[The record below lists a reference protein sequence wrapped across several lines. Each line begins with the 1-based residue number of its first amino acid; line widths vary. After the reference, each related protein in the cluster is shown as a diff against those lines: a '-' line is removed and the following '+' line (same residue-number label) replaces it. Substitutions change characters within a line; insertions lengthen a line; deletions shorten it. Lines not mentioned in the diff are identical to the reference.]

1 METASLQPRMTIQEA
16 NRLVAQSRD
25 ARWSYPSSQGRPV
38 KWDTQEEWV
47 ERLVREQGSFKE
59 AARVLIDNGRDDL
72 AVEIAANVWRLWIL
86 ARDDAGGREFL
97 ASVLEKTGKG
107 SRARALAL
115 YGDGLFAF
123 RLGEIGESR
132 KRNEEALK
140 IAEQVNDHEA
150 ETLSHLGLSRVDF
163 EEGNYQSALFHAS
176 KARKLCRGLD
186 RSFGQAPLFMQA
198 QSRRM
203 LGNYNDAAS
212 LFRQS
217 VELNRKISDIGMI
230 VAELTNLGFVE
241 LHLGNVD
248 SAERSFNESEKLA
261 PKLTDPYSQGMSLLT
276 KGAVAF
282 LKADSVQAQ
291 SLLAQSEKVL
301 KESGLK
307 PGPDDGFEIDWLKS
321 KLARP

>member
-1 METASLQPRMTIQEA
+1 METASLRPSMTIQDA
-16 NRLVAQSRD
+16 NRLVALSRE
-25 ARWSYPSSQGRPV
+25 ARWSYPTSQGRPV
-38 KWDTQEEWV
+38 KWDTREEWV
-47 ERLVREQGSFKE
+47 ERLVREQGSFTE

-86 ARDDAGGREFL
+86 SRDDAGGRQFL
-97 ASVLEKTGKG
+97 TAILEKTGKG

-123 RLGEIGESR
+123 RLGEMGESR
-132 KRNEEALK
+132 KRNEAALK
-140 IAEQVNDHEA
+140 IAEQVKDSEA

-176 KARKLCRGLD
+176 KARKLSRGLD
-186 RSFGQAPLFMQA
+186 LSYGQAPLFMEA

-203 LGNYNDAAS
+203 LGNYHEAAS

-217 VELNRKISDIGMI
+217 VELNRKISDIGMV

-241 LHLGNVD
+241 VHLGNTD
-248 SAERSFNESEKLA
+248 SAERSFSESDKFA
-261 PKLTDPYSQGMSLLT
+261 PKLTDPYSQAISLLT

-282 LKADSVQAQ
+282 LKADHAQAQ
-291 SLLAQSEKVL
+291 SLLAQTEKAL

-307 PGPDDGFEIDWLKS
+307 PGPDDGFEIDWLQS

>member
-1 METASLQPRMTIQEA
+1 METASLHPRMTIKEA
-16 NRLVAQSRD
+16 NRLVAESRE
-25 ARWSYPSSQGRPV
+25 AHWSYPTSQGRPV
-38 KWDTQEEWV
+38 KWDTREEWV
-47 ERLVREQGSFKE
+47 VRLVQDQGSFAE
-59 AARVLIDNGRDDL
+59 AAKVLVDNGRDDL
-72 AVEIAANVWRLWIL
+72 AIDIAANVWRLWIFS
-86 ARDDAGGREFL
+86 RDDAGGRQFL
-97 ASVLEKTGKG
+97 STILEKTGKG

-132 KRNEEALK
+132 KISEAALK
-140 IAEQVNDHEA
+140 IAEQVKDPEA

-176 KARKLCRGLD
+176 KARKLSRGLD
-186 RSFGQAPLFMQA
+186 ASYGQAPLFMEA

-203 LGNYNDAAS
+203 QGNYHEAAS

-217 VELNRKISDIGMI
+217 VELNRKIGDIGMV

-241 LHLGNVD
+241 VHLGNTD

-261 PKLTDPYSQGMSLLT
+261 LKLTDPYSQAMSLLT

-282 LKADSVQAQ
+282 LKGDHAQAQ

-307 PGPDDGFEIDWLKS
+307 AGPDDGFEIDWLKN
-321 KLARP
+321 KLAKP